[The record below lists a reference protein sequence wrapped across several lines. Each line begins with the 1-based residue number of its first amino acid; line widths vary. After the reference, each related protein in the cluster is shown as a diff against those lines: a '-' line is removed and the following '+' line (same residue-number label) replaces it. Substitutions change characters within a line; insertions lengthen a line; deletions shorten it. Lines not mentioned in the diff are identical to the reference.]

1 MSSSPSSAPSFSLSL
16 SLRARVLSARSLL
29 AFSMR
34 RAPLFRSFSFQAS
47 SSSSFSVF
55 YDGTFVAF
63 FLLRVCPCTT
73 RRGSLFQVFL
83 LSPKDSHK
91 FIPLSPSLC
100 REKKKD
106 KKGQQRQTQRRRRSL
121 FLLLWVKQ
129 KKGRKNKKE
138 KRIELPPQARLYI
151 SKSPI
156 LSAQI
161 IITVGRGRK
170 DAETTTVLGGSR
182 LFRGI
187 QSSETL
193 KGGENE
199 RFDGRVVRCARVCE
213 RAHWCEENIIE
224 IVV

>member
-47 SSSSFSVF
+47 SSSSFSIED
-55 YDGTFVAF
+55 DGTFVAF

-100 REKKKD
+100 RERKKD

-121 FLLLWVKQ
+121 FLRVGQTKKRTKKQ
-129 KKGRKNKKE
+129 EGKKDRITPPPKRDYTYPKVRYYRHKSSSRSVAGAKTRKRRLFSGGVDFFAGFN
-138 KRIELPPQARLYI
+138 RARL
-151 SKSPI
+151 
-156 LSAQI
+156 
-161 IITVGRGRK
+161 
-170 DAETTTVLGGSR
+170 
-182 LFRGI
+182 
-187 QSSETL
+187 
-193 KGGENE
+193 
-199 RFDGRVVRCARVCE
+199 
-213 RAHWCEENIIE
+213 
-224 IVV
+224 

>member
-47 SSSSFSVF
+47 SSSSFSIED
-55 YDGTFVAF
+55 DGTFVAF

-100 REKKKD
+100 RERKKD

-138 KRIELPPQARLYI
+138 KRIELPPPPKRDYTYPKVRYYRHKSSSRSVAGAKTRKRRLFSGGVDFFAGFNRARL
-151 SKSPI
+151 
-156 LSAQI
+156 
-161 IITVGRGRK
+161 
-170 DAETTTVLGGSR
+170 
-182 LFRGI
+182 
-187 QSSETL
+187 
-193 KGGENE
+193 
-199 RFDGRVVRCARVCE
+199 
-213 RAHWCEENIIE
+213 
-224 IVV
+224 